1 MSQLSAER
9 LLARL
14 SDQPA
19 TDPLLQ
25 LNEPE
30 VGDTR

>member
-14 SDQPA
+14 SEEHA

-30 VGDTR
+30 VADTQ